1 MGDEYEPYQWQV
13 GDPADWGDSV
23 GVPDIPYM
31 GYLNNGNDDDECER
45 PANKSRVRQLS
56 DEAWDYVC
64 EENYDAALLKINSA
78 LDIDDRHHND
88 WNRKAIILEGL
99 NRYEDAFRCYD
110 ESLKRGGTNVVRSNK
125 AFCIKSYLSIK
136 LMKNQITSDDLNL
149 INEALKILPDS
160 ENSHDFLYCKGEILE
175 KLAKPVDAHICFLL
189 AAKMYDDVK
198 KVEDQRK
205 IIKNSRST
213 LICVTGTQHY
223 KGSMPLKPGVILD
236 LIKEPENK
244 FDRDAI
250 RVEING
256 ETVGYVGNSDYTTVE
271 GTVKASMLD
280 MPEKSAM
287 AKVMF
292 MFASRFIIAKII
304 Q

>member
-1 MGDEYEPYQWQV
+1 M
-13 GDPADWGDSV
+13 
-23 GVPDIPYM
+23 
-31 GYLNNGNDDDECER
+31 
-45 PANKSRVRQLS
+45 
-56 DEAWDYVC
+56 
-64 EENYDAALLKINSA
+64 
-78 LDIDDRHHND
+78 
-88 WNRKAIILEGL
+88 
-99 NRYEDAFRCYD
+99 YD
-110 ESLKRGGTNVVRSNK
+110 EV
-125 AFCIKSYLSIK
+125 
-136 LMKNQITSDDLNL
+136 
-149 INEALKILPDS
+149 E
-160 ENSHDFLYCKGEILE
+160 
-175 KLAKPVDAHICFLL
+175 
-189 AAKMYDDVK
+189 
-198 KVEDQRK
+198 KVENQRK
-205 IIKNSRST
+205 IIKNSKSQ
-213 LICVTGTQHY
+213 LIWVTGTQHY

-292 MFASRFIIAKII
+292 MFASRFIIAEII